1 MKEREFIMALWRL
14 FLATL
19 QFLTRI
25 PVRERWCDGIGLKE
39 YARGIVCFP
48 LVGLVIGLLTA
59 LVWLFLLPH
68 VGVLP
73 AAIAVVIVHIM
84 LTGGLHLDGLADS
97 CDGLFSVR
105 SRERILE
112 IMRDSRIG
120 TYGALALIVAVLLRT
135 ALIYQLSADGLPV
148 LTCLILTP
156 VVGRGMMAVM
166 MYRQAYARE
175 SGMGNLFIGKISEG
189 HFYIT
194 LLLMAFLT
202 LIVGGFTTLPAL
214 LITLTGVLGLRYFIA
229 RRIGGQTG
237 DTLGAACELSE
248 LLFLFFLLW
257 H

>member
-1 MKEREFIMALWRL
+1 MALWRL

-25 PVRERWCDGIGLKE
+25 PVRDRWCDGIELKE

-48 LVGLVIGLLTA
+48 LVGLVIGLLAA
-59 LVWLFLLPH
+59 LVWQILMPH
-68 VGVLP
+68 IGVLP
-73 AAIAVVIVHIM
+73 AAIAVVIAHIM

-120 TYGALALIVAVLLRT
+120 TNGALALSVAVLLRT
-135 ALIYQLSADGLPV
+135 ALVYQMNADGLPV
-148 LTCLILTP
+148 LAFLIVTP
-156 VVGRGMMAVM
+156 VVGRSMMAVM

-189 HFYIT
+189 RFGIT
-194 LLLMAFLT
+194 LLLMAT
-202 LIVGGFTTLPAL
+202 LVLLIGGLFSLFAL
-214 LITLTGVLGLRYFIA
+214 LVTLLFVLGFRRFVA
-229 RRIGGQTG
+229 TRIGGQTG

-248 LLFLFFLLW
+248 LVFLFFLLW

>member
-1 MKEREFIMALWRL
+1 MAFWRQ
-14 FLATL
+14 FLAML

-25 PVRERWCDGIGLKE
+25 PVKERGCDGVELKE
-39 YARGIVCFP
+39 YSRGIVCFP
-48 LVGLVIGLLTA
+48 LVGLVMGLLTA
-59 LVWLFLLPH
+59 LVWWIVMPH
-68 VGVLP
+68 VGALV
-73 AAIAVVIVHIM
+73 AAIAVVIAYIM

-120 TYGALALIVAVLLRT
+120 TNGALALIVAVVLRT
-135 ALIYQLSADGLPV
+135 ALIYQMSADGLPV
-148 LTCLILTP
+148 LALLIVTP

-166 MYRQAYARE
+166 MYRQVYARE

-189 HFYIT
+189 RFGVT
-194 LLLMAFLT
+194 LLLMAALVLF
-202 LIVGGFTTLPAL
+202 IGGLSSLFAL
-214 LITLTGVLGLRYFIA
+214 LVTLLFVFGFRRFVA
-229 RRIGGQTG
+229 SRIGGQTG

-248 LLFLFFLLW
+248 LVFLFFLLW

>member
-1 MKEREFIMALWRL
+1 MAFWRQ
-14 FLATL
+14 FLAML

-25 PVRERWCDGIGLKE
+25 PVNERWCDGVDLKD
-39 YARGIVCFP
+39 YSRGIVCFP
-48 LVGLVIGLLTA
+48 LVGLVMGLLTA
-59 LVWLFLLPH
+59 LVWWTVMPH
-68 VGVLP
+68 VGALV
-73 AAIAVVIVHIM
+73 AAIAVVIAHIM

-120 TYGALALIVAVLLRT
+120 TNGALALIVVVVLRT
-135 ALIYQLSADGLPV
+135 ALIYQMSADGLPV
-148 LTCLILTP
+148 LALLIVTP

-166 MYRQAYARE
+166 MYRQVYARE

-189 HFYIT
+189 RFGVT
-194 LLLMAFLT
+194 LLLMAALVLF
-202 LIVGGFTTLPAL
+202 IGGLSSLFAL
-214 LITLTGVLGLRYFIA
+214 LVTLLFVFGFRRFVA
-229 RRIGGQTG
+229 SRIGGQTG

-248 LLFLFFLLW
+248 LVFLFFLLW

>member
-1 MKEREFIMALWRL
+1 MAFWRQ
-14 FLATL
+14 FLAML

-25 PVRERWCDGIGLKE
+25 PVNERWCDGVDLKD
-39 YARGIVCFP
+39 YSRGIVCFP
-48 LVGLVIGLLTA
+48 LVGLVMGLLTA
-59 LVWLFLLPH
+59 LVWWTVMPH
-68 VGVLP
+68 VGALV
-73 AAIAVVIVHIM
+73 AAIAVVIAHIM

-97 CDGLFSVR
+97 CDGLFSVC

-120 TYGALALIVAVLLRT
+120 TNGALALIVAVVLRT
-135 ALIYQLSADGLPV
+135 ALIYQMSADGLPV
-148 LTCLILTP
+148 LALLIVTP

-189 HFYIT
+189 RFGVT
-194 LLLMAFLT
+194 LLLMAALVLF
-202 LIVGGFTTLPAL
+202 IGGLSSLFAL
-214 LITLTGVLGLRYFIA
+214 LVTLLFVFGFRRFVA
-229 RRIGGQTG
+229 SRIGGQTG

-248 LLFLFFLLW
+248 LVFLFFLLW

>member
-1 MKEREFIMALWRL
+1 MAFWRQ
-14 FLATL
+14 FLAML

-25 PVRERWCDGIGLKE
+25 PVKERWCDGVDLKE
-39 YARGIVCFP
+39 YSRGIVCFP
-48 LVGLVIGLLTA
+48 LVGLVMGLLTA
-59 LVWLFLLPH
+59 LVWWTVMLH
-68 VGVLP
+68 VGALV
-73 AAIAVVIVHIM
+73 AAIAVVIAHIM

-120 TYGALALIVAVLLRT
+120 TNGALALIVAVVLRT
-135 ALIYQLSADGLPV
+135 ALIYQMSADGLPV
-148 LTCLILTP
+148 LALLIVTP

-189 HFYIT
+189 RFGVT
-194 LLLMAFLT
+194 LLLMTALVLF
-202 LIVGGFTTLPAL
+202 IGGLSSLFAL
-214 LITLTGVLGLRYFIA
+214 LVTLLFVFGFRRFVA
-229 RRIGGQTG
+229 SRIGGQTG

-248 LLFLFFLLW
+248 LVFVFFLLW

>member
-1 MKEREFIMALWRL
+1 MAFWRQ
-14 FLATL
+14 FLAML

-25 PVRERWCDGIGLKE
+25 PVNERWCDGVDLKE
-39 YARGIVCFP
+39 YSRGIVCFP
-48 LVGLVIGLLTA
+48 LVGLVMGLLTA
-59 LVWLFLLPH
+59 LVWWTVMPH
-68 VGVLP
+68 VGALV
-73 AAIAVVIVHIM
+73 AAIAVVIAHIM

-120 TYGALALIVAVLLRT
+120 TNGALALIVAVVLRT
-135 ALIYQLSADGLPV
+135 ALIYQMSADGLPV
-148 LTCLILTP
+148 LALLIVTP

-166 MYRQAYARE
+166 MYRQVYARE

-189 HFYIT
+189 RFGVT
-194 LLLMAFLT
+194 LLLMAALVLF
-202 LIVGGFTTLPAL
+202 IGGLSSLFAL
-214 LITLTGVLGLRYFIA
+214 LVTLLFVFGFRGFVA
-229 RRIGGQTG
+229 SRIGGQTG

-248 LLFLFFLLW
+248 LVFLFFLLW

>member
-1 MKEREFIMALWRL
+1 MAFWRQ
-14 FLATL
+14 FLAML

-25 PVRERWCDGIGLKE
+25 PVNERWCDGVDLKD
-39 YARGIVCFP
+39 YSRGIFCFP
-48 LVGLVIGLLTA
+48 LVGLVMGLLTA
-59 LVWLFLLPH
+59 LVWWTVMPH
-68 VGVLP
+68 VGALV
-73 AAIAVVIVHIM
+73 AAIAVVIAHIM

-120 TYGALALIVAVLLRT
+120 TNGALALIVAVVLRT
-135 ALIYQLSADGLPV
+135 ALIYQMSADGLPV
-148 LTCLILTP
+148 LAFLIVTP

-166 MYRQAYARE
+166 MYRQVYARE

-189 HFYIT
+189 RFGVT
-194 LLLMAFLT
+194 LLLMAALVLF
-202 LIVGGFTTLPAL
+202 IGGLSSLFAL
-214 LITLTGVLGLRYFIA
+214 LVTLLFVFGFRRFVA
-229 RRIGGQTG
+229 SRIGGQTG

-248 LLFLFFLLW
+248 LVFLFFLLW

>member
-1 MKEREFIMALWRL
+1 MGFLRL

-25 PVRERWCDGIGLKE
+25 PVRERWCDGIELKD
-39 YARGIVCFP
+39 YSRGIVCFP

-59 LVWLFLLPH
+59 LAGWIFIPH
-68 VGVLP
+68 VGPLV
-73 AAIAVVIVHIM
+73 AAIAVVITHIM

-120 TYGALALIVAVLLRT
+120 TNGALALIVAVVLRT
-135 ALIYQLSADGLPV
+135 ALIYQMSADVLP
-148 LTCLILTP
+148 LLALLIVTP

-189 HFYIT
+189 RFYIT
-194 LLLMAFLT
+194 LLLMAALVL
-202 LIVGGFTTLPAL
+202 LIGGLSSLFAL
-214 LITLTGVLGLRYFIA
+214 LMTLVFVLGFRRFVA
-229 RRIGGQTG
+229 SRIGGQTG

-248 LLFLFFLLW
+248 LVFLFFLLW

>member
-1 MKEREFIMALWRL
+1 MAFWRQ
-14 FLATL
+14 FLAML

-25 PVRERWCDGIGLKE
+25 PVKERWCDGVELKE
-39 YARGIVCFP
+39 YSRGIVCFP
-48 LVGLVIGLLTA
+48 LVGLVMGLLTA
-59 LVWLFLLPH
+59 LVWWTVMPH
-68 VGVLP
+68 VCALV
-73 AAIAVVIVHIM
+73 AAIAVVIAHIM

-120 TYGALALIVAVLLRT
+120 TNGALALIVAVVLRT
-135 ALIYQLSADGLPV
+135 ALIYQMSADGLPV
-148 LTCLILTP
+148 LALLIVTP

-189 HFYIT
+189 RFGVT
-194 LLLMAFLT
+194 LLLMTALVLF
-202 LIVGGFTTLPAL
+202 IGGLSSLFAL
-214 LITLTGVLGLRYFIA
+214 LVTLLFVFGFRRFVA
-229 RRIGGQTG
+229 SRIGGQTG

-248 LLFLFFLLW
+248 LVFLFFLLW

>member
-1 MKEREFIMALWRL
+1 MAFWRL

-25 PVRERWCDGIGLKE
+25 PVRERWCDGIELKE
-39 YARGIVCFP
+39 YSRGVVCFP

-59 LVWLFLLPH
+59 LVWLILLPH
-68 VGVLP
+68 VGVLV
-73 AAIAVVIVHIM
+73 AAIAVVITHIM

-97 CDGLFSVR
+97 FDGLFSVR

-120 TYGALALIVAVLLRT
+120 TNGALVLIVDILLRT
-135 ALIYQLSADGLPV
+135 ALIYQISADGLPV
-148 LTCLILTP
+148 LAFLIVTP

-175 SGMGNLFIGKISEG
+175 SGMGNLFIGKISERG
-189 HFYIT
+189 FYIT
-194 LLLMAFLT
+194 LLLMAVLT
-202 LIVGGFTTLPAL
+202 LIIGGISTLPAL
-214 LITLTGVLGLRYFIA
+214 LITLICVLGLRRFIA

-248 LLFLFFLLW
+248 LIFLVFLLW
-257 H
+257 R

>member
-1 MKEREFIMALWRL
+1 MTTWRL

-25 PVRERWCDGIGLKE
+25 PVKERWCDGIGLKD
-39 YARGIVCFP
+39 YPRGIVCFP

-59 LVWLFLLPH
+59 LVWQILMPH
-68 VGVLP
+68 VGVLV
-73 AAIAVVIVHIM
+73 AAIAVVVTHIM

-120 TYGALALIVAVLLRT
+120 TNGALALIVAVVLRP
-135 ALIYQLSADGLPV
+135 ALIYQISIEGLPV
-148 LTCLILTP
+148 LAFLIITP

-166 MYRQAYARE
+166 MFHQAYARE

-189 HFYIT
+189 RFCFT
-194 LLLMAFLT
+194 LLLMAALT
-202 LIVGGFTTLPAL
+202 LAIGGISSLPAL
-214 LITLTGVLGLRYFIA
+214 LITLLCVLGLRRFVA
-229 RRIGGQTG
+229 TRIGGQTG

-248 LLFLFFLLW
+248 LAMLFFLLW

>member
-1 MKEREFIMALWRL
+1 MGFLRL

-25 PVRERWCDGIGLKE
+25 PVRERWCDGIELKD
-39 YARGIVCFP
+39 YSRGIVCFP

-59 LVWLFLLPH
+59 LAGWIFIPH
-68 VGVLP
+68 VGSLV
-73 AAIAVVIVHIM
+73 AAVAVVITHIM

-120 TYGALALIVAVLLRT
+120 TNGALALIVAVVLRT
-135 ALIYQLSADGLPV
+135 ALIYQMSADVLPV
-148 LTCLILTP
+148 LALLIVTP

-189 HFYIT
+189 RFYIT
-194 LLLMAFLT
+194 LLLMAALVL
-202 LIVGGFTTLPAL
+202 LIGGLSSLFAL
-214 LITLTGVLGLRYFIA
+214 LMTLVFVLGFRRFVA
-229 RRIGGQTG
+229 SRIGGQTG
-237 DTLGAACELSE
+237 DILGAACELSE
-248 LLFLFFLLW
+248 LVFLFFLLW

>member
-1 MKEREFIMALWRL
+1 MGFLRL

-25 PVRERWCDGIGLKE
+25 PVRERWCDGIELKD
-39 YARGIVCFP
+39 YSRGIVCFP

-59 LVWLFLLPH
+59 LAGWIFIPH
-68 VGVLP
+68 VGSLV
-73 AAIAVVIVHIM
+73 AAVAVVITHIM

-105 SRERILE
+105 SHERILE

-120 TYGALALIVAVLLRT
+120 TNGALALIVAVVLRT
-135 ALIYQLSADGLPV
+135 ALIYQMSADVLPV
-148 LTCLILTP
+148 LALLIVTP

-189 HFYIT
+189 RFYIT
-194 LLLMAFLT
+194 LLLMAALVL
-202 LIVGGFTTLPAL
+202 LIGGLSSLFAL
-214 LITLTGVLGLRYFIA
+214 LMTLVFVLGFRRFVA
-229 RRIGGQTG
+229 SRIGGQTG

-248 LLFLFFLLW
+248 LVFLFFLLW